1 MATIDGRLRINP
13 LLLPKISRTLM
24 RKWWWKI
31 LCGIFVAYTVI
42 AGFLAPVP
50 RLDILNE
57 TIRNLYFHVP
67 MWFTMIVLFTAA
79 FVYSIK
85 YLRSGDL
92 KCDIVAAQ
100 LTNTGILFSIL
111 GMLTGMEWGNYTW
124 GSPWSNDPKQLCTA
138 ILMLIYFAYGILRS
152 GMRDDEKKAKI
163 SAVYNVFAFAMIV
176 PLLFVLPRM
185 VDSLHPGNGGNP
197 AFAKY
202 DLDSGMRMVF
212 WPANI
217 GWILLGTWIA
227 TLNIRMKFVEYS
239 RQEL

>member
-1 MATIDGRLRINP
+1 
-13 LLLPKISRTLM
+13 M
-24 RKWWWKI
+24 RSWWWKI
-31 LCGIFVAYTVI
+31 LSGVLVLFTVV
-42 AGFLAPVP
+42 AGFMMPVP

-85 YLRSGDL
+85 YLRSGKLED
-92 KCDIVAAQ
+92 DIFASQ

-111 GMLTGMEWGNYTW
+111 GMLTGMEWGKYTW
-124 GSPWSNDPKQLCTA
+124 GAAWSNDPKQLCTA

-152 GMRDDEKKAKI
+152 GMRDDEKRAKI

-202 DLDSGMRMVF
+202 DLDSDMRMVF
-212 WPANI
+212 WPANA
-217 GWILLGTWIA
+217 GWIMLGSWIA
-227 TLNIRMKFVEYS
+227 SLNIRLSLLKYKKENV
-239 RQEL
+239 L